1 MSILFNDVPVAEDQ
15 AVTTDEDAPI
25 VVTLTAVDILGDPLE
40 FTIVDQPAYGTVTL
54 AGNVATY
61 TPDANFYGEDSFTF
75 IANDGTIDSNLAVVT
90 ITVTSVNDAPV
101 AVEDAYTVAEDGQK
115 VVAAPGVLGNDTDP
129 DGDMLTA
136 VLVGT
141 PETAHGYIALAQDG
155 SFMYTPDADFH
166 GEDCFIYKAF
176 DGTAYSEETTVTIT
190 VTSVN
195 DAPVAVEDAYTTD
208 EDTVLTVLVIDGV
221 LANDTDVDGDTLTAV
236 LVSDV
241 SNGTL
246 ALADDGSFVYTP
258 NANYFGS
265 DSFTYKASDGTLES
279 EPVTVTITVG
289 LVNDWVV
296 ANDDEYETMAG
307 VTLEIAAPGVL
318 VNDVLLDPNET
329 VTLEVLVQPAGGTV
343 TLNNDGSFTYVP
355 NAGFFGVD
363 TFEYQLNST
372 VLLNGEFSDTA
383 IVTIKVTPKQIF
395 LPLILR

>member
-1 MSILFNDVPVAEDQ
+1 M
-15 AVTTDEDAPI
+15 
-25 VVTLTAVDILGDPLE
+25 
-40 FTIVDQPAYGTVTL
+40 
-54 AGNVATY
+54 Y
-61 TPDANFYGEDSFTF
+61 TPDANFHGEDS
-75 IANDGTIDSNLAVVT
+75 
-90 ITVTSVNDAPV
+90 
-101 AVEDAYTVAEDGQK
+101 
-115 VVAAPGVLGNDTDP
+115 
-129 DGDMLTA
+129 
-136 VLVGT
+136 
-141 PETAHGYIALAQDG
+141 
-155 SFMYTPDADFH
+155 
-166 GEDCFIYKAF
+166 FIYKAF

-190 VTSVN
+190 VTSIN